1 MDTLTDFHLGIQ
13 YAARRLTNPDLT
25 FENLGQEFGISKQ
38 AVEQACKKAM
48 VYLKAYRPQVAVEV
62 KPAPCSQCAEKDSII
77 ATLRRQVIL
86 AGVSADALIF
96 FKAQVLKFF
105 PRFKVTRLPA
115 LEKKKVLD
123 WLEKFRRAGGLMK
136 DFARHIGRSP
146 ETLSRWQEAFE
157 KYGLSGL
164 VDKPTKPKNF
174 GNRVPL
180 WIKKHL
186 VTLFMQFPQWTPYQY
201 HSHIRNNPTTNWYVS
216 LDVIKRMKSMMQEK
230 SKAEKERILK
240 RWCFAPGTKAWTA
253 DFTCI
258 LKTAYFKLQVL
269 TVSDH
274 RSRFLLHSSLYLN
287 TSTEIVMKD
296 LEELFIKF
304 GKPDIL
310 KADNGPEFR
319 IELRDQLKDFAV
331 YLVNS
336 PGYYGQFNGA
346 HERIHRKLKE
356 FIDQFSRHQNLTRLV
371 AQIQEF
377 VEQYNY
383 QMPMDSL
390 GGKTPADIFLSED
403 EDFTPAGAEVVTPYE
418 KDGELKMKFTDRD
431 GNPARISVPSINQ
444 E

>member
-1 MDTLTDFHLGIQ
+1 MDTLPNFHLGIQ
-13 YAARRLTNPDLT
+13 YAARRLANPDLT
-25 FENLGQEFGISKQ
+25 FENLGKEFGISKQ
-38 AVEQACKKAM
+38 AVEQACKRAF
-48 VYLKAYRPQVAVEV
+48 VYLKAYS
-62 KPAPCSQCAEKDSII
+62 PATTGESKSPPCSQCAEKDGII
-77 ATLRRQVIL
+77 TTLKRQLIL
-86 AGVSADALIF
+86 AGVVVDGLRF
-96 FKAQVLKFF
+96 FKEQVLKCF

-115 LEKKKVLD
+115 SEKKKVLD
-123 WLEKFRRAGGLMK
+123 WLEKFRRAGGLGK

-146 ETLSRWQEAFE
+146 ETLSRWQEAYK

-164 VDKPTKPKNF
+164 ADKPTKPKNF

-186 VTLFMQFPQWTPYQY
+186 VTLFIQFPRWTPYQY
-201 HSHIRNNPTTNWYVS
+201 HSYIRHNPATHWYVS

-230 SKAEKERILK
+230 SAAEKDRIIK
-240 RWCFAPGTKAWTA
+240 RWCFVPGTRVWTA

-258 LKTAYFKLQVL
+258 LKTPYFKLQVL

-274 RSRFLLHSSLYLN
+274 RSRFLLNSSLYLN
-287 TSTEIVMKD
+287 TSTEIVMND
-296 LEELFIKF
+296 LEELFIKY

-310 KADNGPEFR
+310 KVDNGPEFR
-319 IELRDQLKDFAV
+319 IDLRDQLKSFAV
-331 YLVNS
+331 HLVNS
-336 PGYYGQFNGA
+336 PVYYGQFNGA

-356 FIDQFSRHQNLTRLV
+356 FIDQFSTHQNLTHLV

-390 GGKTPADIFLSED
+390 GGKTPADIFLND
-403 EDFTPAGAEVVTPYE
+403 EEFMPAGAEVVTPYK
-418 KDGELKMKFTDRD
+418 KDGELRMKFTDRE
-431 GNPARISVPSINQ
+431 GNPARLSVPCINQ